1 MRRVRID
8 IQNIITN
15 AVVKKGNETNVA
27 MIKNVFTEK
36 ETQRRKADINIRD
49 NSWKVIGAWR

>member
-1 MRRVRID
+1 MRRVRIN

-15 AVVKKGNETNVA
+15 TVVEKGNETNVA

-36 ETQRRKADINIRD
+36 KAQRRKANINVRD
-49 NSWKVIGAWR
+49 NSWKVIGA

>member
-1 MRRVRID
+1 MRRVRIN

-15 AVVKKGNETNVA
+15 AVVEKGNETNVA

-36 ETQRRKADINIRD
+36 KTQRKKANDLA
-49 NSWKVIGAWR
+49 KAVQFG

>member
-15 AVVKKGNETNVA
+15 TVVEKGYETNVA
-27 MIKNVFTEK
+27 MIKNVFAKKKT
-36 ETQRRKADINIRD
+36 
-49 NSWKVIGAWR
+49 